1 MNKPN
6 TLLVRA
12 LEELAAAEL
21 AYRDLYNKHG
31 DGGDRGV
38 GVAWDRLTRAGNH
51 AREIIELARVRVT

>member
-12 LEELAAAEL
+12 LQELADAEL
-21 AYRDLYNKHG
+21 AYRDRFNAHTAARLPA
-31 DGGDRGV
+31 
-38 GVAWDRLTRAGNH
+38 VAPEWDRLRLAGDH